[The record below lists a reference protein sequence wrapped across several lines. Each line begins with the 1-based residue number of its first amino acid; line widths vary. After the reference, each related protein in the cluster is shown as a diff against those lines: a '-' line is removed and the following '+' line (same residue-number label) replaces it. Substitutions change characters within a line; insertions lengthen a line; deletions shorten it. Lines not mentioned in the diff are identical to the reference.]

1 MDNIIYQGMVITIQ
15 AVVSVFDFF
24 YFFLA
29 QTKARVLSWRIAKRK
44 KKNRICHSQIQLG
57 M

>member
-1 MDNIIYQGMVITIQ
+1 MLLVILPELLSKLHIWYIKMYNAIYQGIVITIQ

-29 QTKARVLSWRIAKRK
+29 QKEE
-44 KKNRICHSQIQLG
+44 CCLG
-57 M
+57 GK